1 MAFKV
6 KGEVLEKLN
15 RNDEAIEIYS
25 QAKDIVEKI
34 YGNNNQMINEIVI
47 AIIEA
52 SKRKKT
58 QRNY

>member
-1 MAFKV
+1 MAYKV

-15 RNDEAIEIYS
+15 RNDEAIEIYN

>member
-1 MAFKV
+1 MTNLKVMAFKV

-34 YGNNNQMINEIVI
+34 YGNNN
-47 AIIEA
+47 
-52 SKRKKT
+52 
-58 QRNY
+58 